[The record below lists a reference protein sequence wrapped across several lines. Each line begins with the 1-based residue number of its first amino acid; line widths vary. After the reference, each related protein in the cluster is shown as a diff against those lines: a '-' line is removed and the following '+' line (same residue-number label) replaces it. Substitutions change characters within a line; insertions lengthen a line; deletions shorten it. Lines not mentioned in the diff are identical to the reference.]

1 MYLKVYCVLVHKNP
15 SQIKEL
21 ISLLQDDHSLF
32 FIHLDKKINLNS
44 YKELLNQ
51 KNCFFVKKRVACSW
65 GKYSLVQATL
75 NAMKE
80 VHDLINANYS
90 GAKYHFIMLSGEDL
104 PLTTNQQIQ
113 EYLSSNTETS
123 FINYWELPYE
133 KWWQG
138 GLFRLENLYLF
149 EYKKHPKWNYWLNRA
164 IKKLQFNFLLPLN
177 QFKKRFSGFKIYGS
191 SQWMLLNQDLVAF
204 VLKESCDNPKFNSIF
219 KYVLAP
225 DELYFATLILNYDK
239 QKQFK
244 INNVTSHL
252 VCFNGADPSPKY
264 LQIEDIEKNDNEN
277 LLFARKF
284 DPSLNQNAIEFVKK
298 TLIR

>member
-1 MYLKVYCVLVHKNP
+1 MYLKVYCVFV
-15 SQIKEL
+15 
-21 ISLLQDDHSLF
+21 LQDDNSLF

-44 YKELLNQ
+44 YKDLLNQ
-51 KNCFFVKKRVACSW
+51 KNCFFVKKRVSCSW

-80 VHDLINANYS
+80 VHDLINTNYS
-90 GAKYHFIMLSGEDL
+90 GSKYHFIMLSGEDL
-104 PLTTNQQIQ
+104 PLKTNQHIQ
-113 EYLSSNTETS
+113 EYLMSNTEIS

-149 EYKKHPKWNYWLNRA
+149 EYKKYPKWNYWLNRA
-164 IKKLQFNFLLPLN
+164 IKKLQLNFLLPIN
-177 QFKKRFSGFKIYGS
+177 QFKKKLPDFKIYGS
-191 SQWMLLNQDLVAF
+191 SQWMILNHDLVIF
-204 VLKESCDNPKFNSIF
+204 ILKMSAENRNFNAVF

-239 QKQFK
+239 QKK
-244 INNVTSHL
+244 NRINNVTSHL

-264 LQIEDIEKNDNEN
+264 LQIEDIEKNDNKK

-284 DPSLNQNAIEFVKK
+284 DSSFNQNAIDFVKK
-298 TLIR
+298 TFIR